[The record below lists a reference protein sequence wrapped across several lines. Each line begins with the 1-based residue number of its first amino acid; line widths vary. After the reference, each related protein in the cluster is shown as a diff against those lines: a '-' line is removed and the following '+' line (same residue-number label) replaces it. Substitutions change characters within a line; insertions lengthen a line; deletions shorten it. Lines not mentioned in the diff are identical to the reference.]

1 MVCDRDCFHCK
12 FKDCILD
19 EKADVNEQKKEWIH
33 NNPEKR
39 KAIRQRY
46 YTSHAEQEKAY
57 QRALYQK
64 IKDTPEY
71 KARKRLRNKEYKERK
86 KVELNGKENIAV

>member
-1 MVCDRDCFHCK
+1 MCDRDCFHCK
-12 FKDCILD
+12 YADCIRD
-19 EKADVNEQKKEWIH
+19 ERTDVNEQKKEWIH

-46 YTSHAEQEKAY
+46 YISHAEQEKAY

-64 IKDTPEY
+64 VKDTPEY

-86 KVELNGKENIAV
+86 KGEKCLTM